1 MNASSVPWHTTT
13 LLGLAHLGLL
23 DAIHA
28 GYLADLALLPLIT
41 AVVTGLVILIGLSS
55 LVAYMDS
62 FQSRRPDKRDVA
74 YSTLASLLCALFYV
88 YRLDVPGRA
97 ETISTSLNTSILY
110 VYAVGVLLTSTAT
123 TIILYYRTYIPHERS
138 EPK

>member
-1 MNASSVPWHTTT
+1 MPWHTTT

-41 AVVTGLVILIGLSS
+41 ALVTGLISLIGLSS
-55 LVAYMDS
+55 LVAYVGS
-62 FQSRRPDKRDVA
+62 FQSRRPDKRDIA
-74 YSTLASLLCALFYV
+74 YSTLTSLLCGVFYV

-97 ETISTSLNTSILY
+97 ETISMSLNTSILY
-110 VYAVGVLLTSTAT
+110 VYAVGALLTSTAT
-123 TIILYYRTYIPHERS
+123 TIILYYRAYIPHERS
-138 EPK
+138 ETK